1 MDLCKICGERHQL
14 GDCHDG
20 GKVKLQVR
28 EIVPQDHGSPAEGH
42 PDESQGETVAT
53 VALVAG
59 VLKKKRAPR
68 GTFDRNKYQR
78 EYMRKRRAKKDK

>member
-1 MDLCKICGERHQL
+1 MDLCKICGERHPL
-14 GDCHDG
+14 GDCQAG

-28 EIVPQDHGSPAEGH
+28 EIVPQDHGSLAEGY
-42 PDESQGETVAT
+42 PDESQGETI
-53 VALVAG
+53 ALVATP
-59 VLKKKRAPR
+59 LKKKRAPR